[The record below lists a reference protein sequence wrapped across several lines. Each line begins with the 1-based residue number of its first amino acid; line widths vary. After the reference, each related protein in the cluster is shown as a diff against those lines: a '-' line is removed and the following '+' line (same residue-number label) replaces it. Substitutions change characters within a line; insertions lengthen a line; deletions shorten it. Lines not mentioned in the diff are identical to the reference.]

1 MAVLTEDYLIQLAKR
16 EGGWVNDPDDSG
28 GETNRGITLTTYKH
42 YASSLFGSY
51 SYTRFKNMT
60 DNDWRL
66 IVKQIW
72 NDSKASLLNSQAI
85 AIFYFDFFFGS
96 YDEAWEYLSQ
106 ASGFQYQVTLS
117 QAIKNCNNSSKS
129 ESQILSDYY
138 SLRVKFYYNIS
149 RDKDKKFYEGWIYRA
164 DKNLQ
169 LANSYLPVTQKI
181 TMIFFLFFILFLL
194 YIYNTKNK
202 LL

>member
-16 EGGWVNDPDDSG
+16 EGGWVNDLDDDG
-28 GETNRGITLTTYKH
+28 GETNRGITLKTYKH
-42 YASSLFGSY
+42 YAPILFGTY

-66 IVKQIW
+66 IIKQIW
-72 NDSKASLLNSQAI
+72 TESKASLLNSQAI
-85 AIFYFDFFFGS
+85 AIFYFDFYFGS

-106 ASGFQYQVTLS
+106 ASGFQYQVKLS
-117 QAIKNCNNSSKS
+117 QAIQNCNNSTKS

-138 SLRVKFYYNIS
+138 SLRVKFYYSIS
-149 RDKDKKFYEGWIYRA
+149 RDKDKKFYDGWIFRA

-169 LANSYLPVTQKI
+169 LAKSYLPITQKI
-181 TMIFFLFFILFLL
+181 SMLFFLLFILILL

-202 LL
+202 IF